1 MGAIRNLISK
11 ELERWIA
18 EKDRRGGKM
27 LSAEEIRELYS
38 FMDNLEDFQLMYLL
52 IFNFQFVES
61 NLAIIVK

>member
-1 MGAIRNLISK
+1 MDAIRNLISK

-38 FMDNLEDFQLMYLL
+38 FTDNLEDFQLMYLL
-52 IFNFQFVES
+52 TFNFQFVES